1 MQHPIWQGLLL
12 NYRHLESN
20 TVVVDDEELPG
31 KILEQLI
38 VQEPSLNLLQI
49 FTDPIEALKYINSG
63 EEEMDII
70 FLDIMMPKFTGFDLI
85 QAIKPT
91 SHIILISSDKNYAL
105 KAFEF
110 PKVADYLLKPIKKER
125 FLKAISKVSARSN
138 NLKKTEEAS
147 SNKEDELYINTD
159 KRLVKV
165 NIPDINSIEAK
176 GNFIYI
182 RTLSENY
189 MVYSSLKKIEE
200 KWLDNQNRSCK
211 DFKNQWPDYESDN
224 AFDEVKYCLEVRE
237 RCSNLDPPRLGEFSC
252 ILEVREDLG
261 YTHLSGENILSP
273 KEILQKPF
281 TQAYRGIEHDCTHCV
296 LRAIK
301 PDSRTPY
308 CCNFGLVLSSA

>member
-1 MQHPIWQGLLL
+1 M
-12 NYRHLESN
+12 NC
-20 TVVVDDEELPG
+20 VVVDDEELPG

-63 EEEMDII
+63 EEEIDII

-200 KWLDNQNRSCK
+200 KLPSSSFLRVHRSYIINFRKIIDIQDNSILINNELIPISRRYKPQLLDR
-211 DFKNQWPDYESDN
+211 
-224 AFDEVKYCLEVRE
+224 L
-237 RCSNLDPPRLGEFSC
+237 NLL
-252 ILEVREDLG
+252 
-261 YTHLSGENILSP
+261 
-273 KEILQKPF
+273 
-281 TQAYRGIEHDCTHCV
+281 
-296 LRAIK
+296 
-301 PDSRTPY
+301 
-308 CCNFGLVLSSA
+308 